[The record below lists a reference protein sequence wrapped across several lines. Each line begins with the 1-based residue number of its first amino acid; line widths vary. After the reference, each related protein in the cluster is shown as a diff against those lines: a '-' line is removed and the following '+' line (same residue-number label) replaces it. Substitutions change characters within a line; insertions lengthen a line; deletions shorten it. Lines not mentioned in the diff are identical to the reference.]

1 MLRYVLG
8 RLALM
13 VPTLLG
19 VALITFLI
27 LRVVPGDVVTLRYAA
42 EGAFVPKETLD
53 AERVRLG
60 LHLPLWRQF
69 VEWLWGAV
77 RLDFGVSMWTG
88 RPIAQE
94 IAIRLP
100 LSIQLAVMATGIA
113 VALALPLGV
122 LAAIKQDTW
131 VDYAVRVF
139 SVGGLAMPSF
149 WLGIVIMLGL
159 LMAFRWSP
167 PLVFTPF
174 WQDPAANLSLLIWPA
189 LAVGYRYT
197 AMVTRLTRS
206 AALEV
211 LREDYVRTARAK
223 GLREQVV
230 VVRHAL
236 RNALLPVVT
245 LIGLEFAF
253 LLGGLVVTEQVF
265 NLNGI
270 GKLTVESVLRRD
282 YPMTQALILLLAGVF
297 VFTNL
302 AVDLLYVWLDPRI
315 SYE

>member
-1 MLRYVLG
+1 MQRYVLS
-8 RLALM
+8 RLGLM

-27 LRVVPGDVVTLRYAA
+27 MRVVPGDVVTLRYAA

-69 VEWLWGAV
+69 GEWLWGAV

-100 LSIQLAVMATGIA
+100 LSIQLAVMATVIA

-149 WLGIVIMLGL
+149 WLGIVILLGL

-167 PLVFTPF
+167 PLVFAPF

-223 GLREQVV
+223 GLHERVV
-230 VVRHAL
+230 VLRHAL
-236 RNALLPVVT
+236 RNSLLPVVT

-282 YPMTQALILLLAGVF
+282 YPMAQALILLLAGVF
-297 VFTNL
+297 VIVNL
-302 AVDLLYVWLDPRI
+302 VVDLLYVWLDPRI
-315 SYE
+315 SYG

>member
-1 MLRYVLG
+1 
-8 RLALM
+8 
-13 VPTLLG
+13 
-19 VALITFLI
+19 
-27 LRVVPGDVVTLRYAA
+27 VPGDVVTLRYAA

-69 VEWLWGAV
+69 VDWLWGAV

-100 LSIQLAVMATGIA
+100 LSIQLALMATGIA

-149 WLGIVIMLGL
+149 WLGIIILLGL
-159 LMAFRWSP
+159 LTAFRWSP
-167 PLVFTPF
+167 PLVFTGF
-174 WQDPAANLSLLIWPA
+174 WQNPVANLSLLIWPA
-189 LAVGYRYT
+189 LAVGYRYA

-282 YPMTQALILLLAGVF
+282 YPMTQALVLLLAGVF
-297 VFTNL
+297 VVINL
-302 AVDLLYVWLDPRI
+302 VVDLLYVWLDPRI